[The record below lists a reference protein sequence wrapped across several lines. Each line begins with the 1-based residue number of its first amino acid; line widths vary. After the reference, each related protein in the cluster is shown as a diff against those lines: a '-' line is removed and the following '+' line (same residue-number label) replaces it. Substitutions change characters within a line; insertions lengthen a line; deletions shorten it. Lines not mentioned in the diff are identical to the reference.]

1 MIRNI
6 IVNIVSHY
14 DDIFIVRIRIFGNLL
29 LNDLTNSSR
38 LNAPREFLSSSK
50 RHSGPL
56 I

>member
-1 MIRNI
+1 MIPNI

-14 DDIFIVRIRIFGNLL
+14 DIIFIVTIRIFGNLSL
-29 LNDLTNSSR
+29 TDLTNISI

-50 RHSGPL
+50 RHDGPL